1 MAMDAIV
8 GEDPVRQRAI
18 KHLRKR
24 RDFFAHLLIY
34 LMVNGFLV
42 AIWATTSSGGFFW
55 PMFPI
60 VLWGIGLVMNAWD
73 AFRDD
78 QFGEDAIRREMSRI
92 ERHG

>member
-1 MAMDAIV
+1 MATDAIV
-8 GEDPVRQRAI
+8 DEDPVRKRAI
-18 KHLRKR
+18 KQLRKR

-42 AIWATTSSGGFFW
+42 AIWATTDAGGFFW

-78 QFGEDAIRREMSRI
+78 QFGEDAIRREMGRI